1 MSNKTFNIPAA
12 KLQYDRVK
20 AQSMFELPR
29 ATESGRKNPTRVV
42 SVSDAIETEGEK
54 EVFTKGRA
62 NESSRNNPAR
72 VVSVSDASATEGEK
86 EVFTVGLSNITK
98 SPTTVSLKL
107 AGETATVDKDFSRQ
121 LETSFDGGK
130 TWKSVAS
137 NGQLEVGVG
146 VKDFHVRTQTL
157 ADKLVEGTETFKL
170 NASNRGGSASGTGKI
185 LDATAPVAAKPV
197 AAPITPAAPALSPEA
212 KAITDK
218 GASNIH
224 IDIDGDGLNT
234 TDIKNGVKFDILN
247 NGTPIGTGW
256 GNADDSLLV
265 FDRNG
270 NGKID
275 NGSEL
280 FGGGVGQGFAK
291 LAALDTNKD
300 GILDAKDTDFGK
312 LQVWNDRNQNGVT
325 DPGELKS
332 LKDVNIASLNLG
344 YTNDFKT
351 PNNGNLFG
359 ETSTA
364 KTLNGEPAFSMVEVY
379 YPIA

>member
-1 MSNKTFNIPAA
+1 MSNKTFNMPTA
-12 KLQYDRVK
+12 KLQDDRVEK
-20 AQSMFELPR
+20 QSMGESPR
-29 ATESGRKNPTRVV
+29 ATASG
-42 SVSDAIETEGEK
+42 
-54 EVFTKGRA
+54 
-62 NESSRNNPAR
+62 RNNPAK
-72 VVSVSDASATEGEK
+72 VVSVSDASATEGAK
-86 EVFTVGLSNITK
+86 EVFTVGLSNTTK

-121 LETSFDGGK
+121 LEASFDSGK

-137 NGQLEVGVG
+137 NGRLQVGVG
-146 VKDFHVRTQTL
+146 VKDFQVRTQTL
-157 ADKLVEGTETFKL
+157 ADNLAEGTETFKL
-170 NASNRGGSASGTGKI
+170 KARNRGGSASGTGKI
-185 LDATAPVAAKPV
+185 LDATAPITPKPPVAAPITPADPKPPV

-218 GASNIH
+218 GASAIH

-234 TDIKNGVKFDILN
+234 TNIKNGVKFDILN
-247 NGTPIGTGW
+247 NGTPINTGW
-256 GNADDSLLV
+256 GNADDGLLV

-280 FGGGVGQGFAK
+280 FGGGVGQGFGK